1 MARPAGRISGGL
13 VSTRGLIRINLGG
26 GVPERVPLYARCV
39 ARSLRPQKSD
49 ALLALAVGLLAV
61 VEVWLNSG
69 VHPRWAGTVTE
80 IPAGLVLA
88 WRRRLPVGTV
98 AVVSLALSIEV
109 LLGVPV
115 DQPIVPLLVLVI
127 SLYSV
132 AVNEPLVRA
141 LAGLVVMAAAGAL
154 MSLHHS
160 GGATVKV
167 GNFLFGLLI
176 GGGAWT
182 VGRVVRSRT
191 QLAAGLAREAARLE
205 SERVVAVSEERAR
218 IARELHD
225 VIAHSVSV
233 MVVQAGAAQ
242 AVLEQHPERA
252 VESLEAVQ
260 ETGRQALVEMSRLV
274 GLLRDD
280 SEELGLAPQPGLGEL
295 DALVAQVR
303 TAGLPVEVRIE
314 GLQRKV
320 SLGVDLSAYRVIQE
334 ALTNALK
341 HAGRARAEVTVRFE
355 HDALEVEV
363 LDDGPG
369 CMNAHSGG
377 HGLAGMRERVS
388 VFGGEFVAGP
398 LPGGGFAVRARLPL
412 EAAPA

>member
-1 MARPAGRISGGL
+1 
-13 VSTRGLIRINLGG
+13 
-26 GVPERVPLYARCV
+26 
-39 ARSLRPQKSD
+39 
-49 ALLALAVGLLAV
+49 
-61 VEVWLNSG
+61 
-69 VHPRWAGTVTE
+69 
-80 IPAGLVLA
+80 
-88 WRRRLPVGTV
+88 
-98 AVVSLALSIEV
+98 
-109 LLGVPV
+109 
-115 DQPIVPLLVLVI
+115 
-127 SLYSV
+127 
-132 AVNEPLVRA
+132 
-141 LAGLVVMAAAGAL
+141 MAAAGAL

>member
-1 MARPAGRISGGL
+1 M
-13 VSTRGLIRINLGG
+13 
-26 GVPERVPLYARCV
+26 
-39 ARSLRPQKSD
+39 
-49 ALLALAVGLLAV
+49 LLALGVASLAAL
-61 VEVWLNSG
+61 EVWLNSG
-69 VHPRWAGTVTE
+69 VHPRWAAAVTE
-80 IPAGLVLA
+80 IPAGVAVA
-88 WRRRLPVGTV
+88 WRRRLPVATV
-98 AVVSLALSIEV
+98 AIASLALSVEV

-141 LAGLVVMAAAGAL
+141 VAGLGAMTAAGAL
-154 MSLHHS
+154 MSLHHN
-160 GGATVKV
+160 GGASVKV

-176 GGGAWT
+176 GGGTWT

-191 QLAAGLAREAARLE
+191 QLAVGLARKAERLE
-205 SERVVAVSEERAR
+205 SERIVAVSEERAR

-233 MVVQAGAAQ
+233 MVVQAGGAR

-252 VESLEAVQ
+252 IEPLEAVQ
-260 ETGRQALVEMSRLV
+260 EVGRQALVEMSRLV

-280 SEELGLAPQPGLGEL
+280 GEELGLEPQPGLGEL
-295 DALVAQVR
+295 EALVAQVR
-303 TAGLPVEVRIE
+303 NAGLPVELRIE
-314 GLQRKV
+314 GQQRKV

-341 HAGRARAEVTVRFE
+341 HAGRARAEVNLRFE
-355 HDALEVEV
+355 HDVLEVEV
-363 LDDGPG
+363 VNDGSASP
-369 CMNAHSGG
+369 NADSGG

-388 VFGGEFVAGP
+388 VFGGEFAAGP